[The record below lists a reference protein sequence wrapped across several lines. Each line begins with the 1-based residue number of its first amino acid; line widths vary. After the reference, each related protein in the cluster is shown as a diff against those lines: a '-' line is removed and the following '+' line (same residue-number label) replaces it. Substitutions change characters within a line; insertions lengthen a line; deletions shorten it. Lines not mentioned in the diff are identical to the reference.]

1 MDHASGLHP
10 AEARVPRDRRLTK
23 RRILKDVGP
32 LRFGEGHDTTF
43 PYALAVAT
51 GAEYDWLMGSSGAAF
66 TTTIDESGW
75 DPLAATPRDRETLA
89 RAARAAGV
97 RLDPEPP
104 PYDDEMRALILDR
117 AKQAID
123 ERLPPLVF
131 GLGGPPE
138 YGLIIGYDEE
148 GPTFFART
156 FFDKGDDPRRAGWSD
171 FQSED
176 RGGLIFLDKTA
187 PPDRPQ
193 ALREGIDAAL
203 AAAETSDQALTSWAG
218 ALRDDAR
225 WSDAKHAGS
234 AAFADHAMRSVLV
247 DKRRAAARF
256 LRTARG
262 LLPNAPGSDL
272 LRAAES
278 YGYAADA
285 ATKGGVGAFD
295 GSVAMRFIDAGH
307 RRAWAKNLDALRE
320 HDREGR
326 EALASARQGM
336 R

>member
-10 AEARVPRDRRLTK
+10 PEARVPRDRRLTK

-43 PYALAVAT
+43 PYVLAVAT
-51 GAEYDWLMGSSGAAF
+51 GAEYDWLMGSSAAAF
-66 TTTIDESGW
+66 TTTIDEAGW
-75 DPLAATPRDRETLA
+75 DPLAAAPRDGETLA

-104 PYDDEMRALILDR
+104 PYDDEMRVLILDR
-117 AKQAID
+117 VVEAID
-123 ERLPPLVF
+123 AHLPPLVF

-138 YGLIIGYDEE
+138 YGLIVGYDIE
-148 GPTFFART
+148 GPTFVART
-156 FFDKGDDPRRAGWSD
+156 FFDKGDDPRRAGWSE
-171 FQSED
+171 FESED

-187 PPDRPQ
+187 PPDRPA
-193 ALREGIDAAL
+193 ALREGIDAAI
-203 AAAETSDQALTSWAG
+203 AAADASDRALGSWAA

-225 WSDAKHAGS
+225 WSDPKHAGS
-234 AAFADHAMRSVLV
+234 AAFADHAMRSMLV

-256 LRTARG
+256 LRAARG
-262 LLPNAPGSDL
+262 LLPNSPGADL

-285 ATKGGVGAFD
+285 AAKGGTGEFD
-295 GSVAMRFIDAGH
+295 GGVAMRFIDVGH
-307 RRAWAKNLDALRE
+307 RRAWAKNLDAVRE
-320 HDREGR
+320 NDREAR
-326 EALASARQGM
+326 DALTSARKGM

>member
-1 MDHASGLHP
+1 VGDVAGLHGP
-10 AEARVPRDRRLTK
+10 QARVPRDRRLTK

-43 PYALAVAT
+43 PYALALAT

-66 TTTIDESGW
+66 TTTIDEAGW
-75 DPLAATPRDRETLA
+75 DPLAAAPRDAETLA

-104 PYDDEMRALILDR
+104 PYDDEMRELILDR
-117 AKQAID
+117 AKEAID
-123 ERLPPLVF
+123 AHLPPLVF
-131 GLGGPPE
+131 GLGGAPE
-138 YGLIIGYDEE
+138 YGLIVGYDEE

-156 FFDKGDDPRRAGWSD
+156 FFDKGDDPRRAGWSE
-171 FQSED
+171 FESED

-187 PPDRPQ
+187 APDRPG

-203 AAAETSDQALTSWAG
+203 AAADVSDGALTSWAA

-225 WSDAKHAGS
+225 WTDAKHAGT

-247 DKRRAAARF
+247 DKRRAAARY
-256 LRTARG
+256 LRAARG
-262 LLPNAPGSDL
+262 LLPNSPGADL

-285 ATKGGVGAFD
+285 AAKGGVGEFD
-295 GSVAMRFIDAGH
+295 GGVAMRFIDPGH
-307 RRAWAKNLDALRE
+307 RRAWAKNLDTVRE
-320 HDREGR
+320 NDREAR
-326 EALASARQGM
+326 EALTSARGGM

>member
-1 MDHASGLHP
+1 MGHASGVHP
-10 AEARVPRDRRLTK
+10 AQARVSRDRRLTK
-23 RRILKDVGP
+23 RRILKEIGP

-43 PYALAVAT
+43 PYVLALAT
-51 GAEYDWLMGSSGAAF
+51 GADYDWLMGSSGAAF

-75 DPLAATPRDRETLA
+75 DPLAAAPRDAATFA

-104 PYDDEMRALILDR
+104 PYDEEMRALILDR
-117 AKQAID
+117 AKEAID
-123 ERLPPLVF
+123 GGLPPLVF
-131 GLGGPPE
+131 GLGGTPE
-138 YGLIIGYDEE
+138 YGLIVGYDEE

-156 FFDKGDDPRRAGWSD
+156 FFDKGDDPRRAGWSE
-171 FQSED
+171 FESED
-176 RGGLIFLDKTA
+176 RGGLIFLDRTA
-187 PPDRPQ
+187 PPDRPS
-193 ALREGIDAAL
+193 ALREGLDAAL
-203 AAAETSDQALTSWAG
+203 AAADASDAALTSWAT

-225 WSDAKHAGS
+225 WSDPKHAGS

-247 DKRRAAARF
+247 DKRRAAARY
-256 LRTARG
+256 LRAARG
-262 LLPNAPGSDL
+262 LLPNAPGADL

-285 ATKGGVGAFD
+285 AAKGGVGAFD

-307 RRAWAKNLDALRE
+307 RRAWAKNIDALRE

-326 EALASARQGM
+326 EALTSARKGM
-336 R
+336 K

>member
-1 MDHASGLHP
+1 MDHAAGLHDP
-10 AEARVPRDRRLTK
+10 EARVSRDRRLTK

-32 LRFGEGHDTTF
+32 LRFGEGHDNTF
-43 PYALAVAT
+43 PYALALAT
-51 GAEYDWLMGSSGAAF
+51 GADYDWLMGSSGAAF
-66 TTTIDESGW
+66 TTTIDEAGW
-75 DPLAATPRDRETLA
+75 DPLAATPRDAETLA

-104 PYDDEMRALILDR
+104 PYDEEMQALILDR
-117 AKQAID
+117 AKEAID
-123 ERLPPLVF
+123 GHLPPLVF

-138 YGLIIGYDEE
+138 YGLIVGYDEE

-156 FFDKGDDPRRAGWSD
+156 FFDKGDDPRRAGWSE
-171 FQSED
+171 FESAD

-187 PPDRPQ
+187 APDRPG
-193 ALREGIDAAL
+193 ALREGIDAGL
-203 AAAETSDQALTSWAG
+203 AAADVSDRALSSWAA
-218 ALRDDAR
+218 ALRDDTR

-247 DKRRAAARF
+247 DKRRAAARY

-262 LLPNAPGSDL
+262 LLPNSPGADL

-278 YGYAADA
+278 YGYSADA
-285 ATKGGVGAFD
+285 AAKGGVGEFD
-295 GSVAMRFIDAGH
+295 GTVAMRFIDPGH
-307 RRAWAKNLDALRE
+307 RRAWAKNLDTVRE
-320 HDREGR
+320 NDREAR
-326 EALASARQGM
+326 EALVSARGGM

>member
-1 MDHASGLHP
+1 
-10 AEARVPRDRRLTK
+10 
-23 RRILKDVGP
+23 
-32 LRFGEGHDTTF
+32 
-43 PYALAVAT
+43 
-51 GAEYDWLMGSSGAAF
+51 MGSSGAAF
-66 TTTIDESGW
+66 TTTIDESRW
-75 DPLAATPRDRETLA
+75 DPLAAAPRDSETLA

-104 PYDDEMRALILDR
+104 PYDEEMRALILDR
-117 AKQAID
+117 VMEAID
-123 ERLPPLVF
+123 AHLPPLVF

-138 YGLIIGYDEE
+138 YGLVVGYDVE

-156 FFDKGDDPRRAGWSD
+156 FFDKGDDPRRASWSD
-171 FQSED
+171 FESED
-176 RGGLIFLDKTA
+176 RGGLIFLDKA
-187 PPDRPQ
+187 EPVDRPR
-193 ALREGIDAAL
+193 ALRDGIDAGLASGEASDRAL
-203 AAAETSDQALTSWAG
+203 AAWST

-234 AAFADHAMRSVLV
+234 AAFADHAMRAVLV

-262 LLPNAPGSDL
+262 LLANSPGADL

-285 ATKGGVGAFD
+285 AAKGGIGQFD
-295 GSVAMRFIDAGH
+295 GSVAMRFIDVGH
-307 RRAWAKNLDALRE
+307 RRAWAKNLEVVRENDREARDALV
-320 HDREGR
+320 
-326 EALASARQGM
+326 SARKGM

>member
-1 MDHASGLHP
+1 MDHAPGLHP
-10 AEARVPRDRRLTK
+10 LEARLPRDRRLTK

-43 PYALAVAT
+43 PYALALAT
-51 GAEYDWLMGSSGAAF
+51 GAEYDWLMGASGAAF

-75 DPLAATPRDRETLA
+75 DPLAAAPRDKETLA

-117 AKQAID
+117 AKEAID
-123 ERLPPLVF
+123 DHLPPLVF

-138 YGLIIGYDEE
+138 YGLIVGYDEE

-156 FFDKGDDPRRAGWSD
+156 FFDKGDDPRRADWSE
-171 FQSED
+171 FESED
-176 RGGLIFLDKTA
+176 RGGLIFLDKTS
-187 PPDRPQ
+187 PPDRPA
-193 ALREGIDAAL
+193 ALRDGIDAAL
-203 AAAETSDQALTSWAG
+203 AAADASDHALESWAA

-234 AAFADHAMRSVLV
+234 AAFADHAMRAILV

-256 LRTARG
+256 LRAARG
-262 LLPNAPGSDL
+262 LLPNAPGGDL

-285 ATKGGVGAFD
+285 AAKGGAGAFD
-295 GSVAMRFIDAGH
+295 GSVAMRFIDVGH

-326 EALASARQGM
+326 EALASARKGM
-336 R
+336 K

>member
-1 MDHASGLHP
+1 MDHVAGLHDP
-10 AEARVPRDRRLTK
+10 EARVPRDRRLTK

-43 PYALAVAT
+43 PYALALAT

-75 DPLAATPRDRETLA
+75 DPLAAAPRDAETLA

-104 PYDDEMRALILDR
+104 PYDEEMRALILDR
-117 AKQAID
+117 AKEAID
-123 ERLPPLVF
+123 GHLPPLVF

-138 YGLIIGYDEE
+138 YGLIVGYDEE

-156 FFDKGDDPRRAGWSD
+156 FFDKGEDPRRAGWSD
-171 FQSED
+171 FESED
-176 RGGLIFLDKTA
+176 RGGLLFLDKVA
-187 PPDRPQ
+187 APDRHHS
-193 ALREGIDAAL
+193 AKEGIDTAL
-203 AAAETSDQALTSWAG
+203 ASAKASDDALMSWSA
-218 ALRDDAR
+218 ALRDDER
-225 WSDAKHAGS
+225 WSDAMHAGT
-234 AAFADHAMRSVLV
+234 AAFADHAMRTILV

-256 LRTARG
+256 LRAARG
-262 LLPNAPGSDL
+262 LFPNAPGGDL

-285 ATKGGVGAFD
+285 AAKGGVGEFS
-295 GSVAMRFIDAGH
+295 GTIAMRFIDQGH
-307 RRAWAKNLDALRE
+307 RRAWAKNLDTVRE
-320 HDREGR
+320 NDGEAR
-326 EALASARQGM
+326 EALASARGGM

>member
-1 MDHASGLHP
+1 VGDVAGLHDP
-10 AEARVPRDRRLTK
+10 QARVPRDRRLTK

-43 PYALAVAT
+43 PYALALAT

-66 TTTIDESGW
+66 TTTIDEAGW
-75 DPLAATPRDRETLA
+75 DPLAAAPRDPATLA

-104 PYDDEMRALILDR
+104 PYDDEMRELILDR
-117 AKQAID
+117 AKEAID
-123 ERLPPLVF
+123 AHLPPLVF
-131 GLGGPPE
+131 GLGGAPE
-138 YGLIIGYDEE
+138 YGLIVGYDEE

-156 FFDKGDDPRRAGWSD
+156 FFDKGDDPRRAGWSE
-171 FQSED
+171 FESED

-187 PPDRPQ
+187 APDRPR

-203 AAAETSDQALTSWAG
+203 AAADVSDGALTSWAA

-225 WSDAKHAGS
+225 WTDAKHAGT

-247 DKRRAAARF
+247 DKRRAAARY
-256 LRTARG
+256 LRAARG
-262 LLPNAPGSDL
+262 LLPNSPGADL

-285 ATKGGVGAFD
+285 AAKGGVGEFD
-295 GSVAMRFIDAGH
+295 GSVAMRFIDPGH
-307 RRAWAKNLDALRE
+307 RRAWAKNLDTVRE
-320 HDREGR
+320 NDREAR
-326 EALASARQGM
+326 EALTSARGGM

>member
-1 MDHASGLHP
+1 MGDAAGVHDP
-10 AEARVPRDRRLTK
+10 QARVPRDRRLTK

-43 PYALAVAT
+43 PYALALAT

-66 TTTIDESGW
+66 TTTIDEAGW
-75 DPLAATPRDRETLA
+75 DPLAAAPRDAETFA

-104 PYDDEMRALILDR
+104 PYDEEMRELIFDR
-117 AKQAID
+117 AKEAID
-123 ERLPPLVF
+123 AHLPPLVF
-131 GLGGPPE
+131 GLGGAPE
-138 YGLIIGYDEE
+138 YGLIVGYDEE

-156 FFDKGDDPRRAGWSD
+156 FFDKGDDPRRAGWSE
-171 FQSED
+171 FESED
-176 RGGLIFLDKTA
+176 RGGVIFLDKTA
-187 PPDRPQ
+187 PPDRPA

-203 AAAETSDQALTSWAG
+203 AAGEASDGALTSWAA
-218 ALRDDAR
+218 ALRDDTR

-247 DKRRAAARF
+247 DKRRAAARY

-262 LLPNAPGSDL
+262 LLPNSPGADL

-285 ATKGGVGAFD
+285 AAKGGVGEFD
-295 GSVAMRFIDAGH
+295 GSVAMRFIDPGH
-307 RRAWAKNLDALRE
+307 RRAWAKNLETVRE
-320 HDREGR
+320 NDREAR
-326 EALASARQGM
+326 EALASARGGM

>member
-1 MDHASGLHP
+1 MGDAAGLHDP
-10 AEARVPRDRRLTK
+10 EARIPRDRRLTK

-43 PYALAVAT
+43 PYALALST

-66 TTTIDESGW
+66 TTTIDEAGW
-75 DPLAATPRDRETLA
+75 DPVAAAPRDAETLA

-104 PYDDEMRALILDR
+104 PYDEEMRELIFDR
-117 AKQAID
+117 AKEAID
-123 ERLPPLVF
+123 AHLPPLVF
-131 GLGGPPE
+131 GLGGAPE
-138 YGLIIGYDEE
+138 YGLIVGYDEE

-156 FFDKGDDPRRAGWSD
+156 FFDKGDDPRRAGWSE
-171 FQSED
+171 FESED
-176 RGGLIFLDKTA
+176 RGGVIFLDKTA
-187 PPDRPQ
+187 PPDRPA

-203 AAAETSDQALTSWAG
+203 AAGEASDGALTSWAA
-218 ALRDDAR
+218 ALRDDTR

-247 DKRRAAARF
+247 DKRRAAARY

-262 LLPNAPGSDL
+262 LLPNSPGADL

-285 ATKGGVGAFD
+285 AAKGGVGEFD
-295 GSVAMRFIDAGH
+295 GSVAMRFIDPGH
-307 RRAWAKNLDALRE
+307 RRAWAKNLDTVRE
-320 HDREGR
+320 NDREAR
-326 EALASARQGM
+326 EALASARGGM

>member
-1 MDHASGLHP
+1 MGDAARLHDP
-10 AEARVPRDRRLTK
+10 ETRVPRDRRLTK

-43 PYALAVAT
+43 PYALALAT
-51 GAEYDWLMGSSGAAF
+51 GSDYDWLMGSSGAAF

-75 DPLAATPRDRETLA
+75 DPLAATPRDAATLA

-117 AKQAID
+117 AKEAID
-123 ERLPPLVF
+123 ANLPPLVF

-138 YGLIIGYDEE
+138 YGLIVGYDEE

-156 FFDKGDDPRRAGWSD
+156 FFDKGDDPRRAGWSE
-171 FQSED
+171 FESEH

-187 PPDRPQ
+187 PPDRPG
-193 ALREGIDAAL
+193 ALRGGIDAAL
-203 AAAETSDQALTSWAG
+203 AAADASENALTSWAT
-218 ALRDDAR
+218 ALRDDGR
-225 WSDAKHAGS
+225 WSDPKHAGS
-234 AAFADHAMRSVLV
+234 AAFADHTMRQVLV
-247 DKRRAAARF
+247 DKRRAAARY
-256 LRTARG
+256 LRTARS
-262 LLPNAPGSDL
+262 LLPNSPGADL

-285 ATKGGVGAFD
+285 AEKGGVGEFD
-295 GSVAMRFIDAGH
+295 GGVAVRFVDSGH
-307 RRAWAKNLDALRE
+307 RRAWAKNLDTVRE
-320 HDREGR
+320 NDREAR
-326 EALASARQGM
+326 EALASARGGM

>member
-1 MDHASGLHP
+1 MGDAAGVHDP
-10 AEARVPRDRRLTK
+10 QARVPRDRRLTK

-43 PYALAVAT
+43 PYALALAT

-66 TTTIDESGW
+66 TTTIDEAGW
-75 DPLAATPRDRETLA
+75 DPVAATPRDAETLA

-104 PYDDEMRALILDR
+104 PYDEEMRALILDR
-117 AKQAID
+117 AKEAID
-123 ERLPPLVF
+123 GHLPPLVF
-131 GLGGPPE
+131 GLGGAPE

-156 FFDKGDDPRRAGWSD
+156 FFDKGDDPRRAGWSE
-171 FQSED
+171 FESED
-176 RGGLIFLDKTA
+176 RGGLIFLDRTA
-187 PPDRPQ
+187 APDRPG
-193 ALREGIDAAL
+193 ALGEGIDAAL
-203 AAAETSDQALTSWAG
+203 ASAEASDSALASWAA

-225 WSDAKHAGS
+225 WSDPKHAGS
-234 AAFADHAMRSVLV
+234 AAFADHTMRSVLV
-247 DKRRAAARF
+247 DKRRAAARY

-262 LLPNAPGSDL
+262 LLPNAPGADL

-285 ATKGGVGAFD
+285 AAKGGIGDFD
-295 GSVAMRFIDAGH
+295 GSVAMRFIDPGH
-307 RRAWAKNLDALRE
+307 RRAWAKNLDIVRE
-320 HDREGR
+320 NDREGR
-326 EALASARQGM
+326 EALTSARKGM
-336 R
+336 K

>member
-1 MDHASGLHP
+1 M
-10 AEARVPRDRRLTK
+10 
-23 RRILKDVGP
+23 
-32 LRFGEGHDTTF
+32 
-43 PYALAVAT
+43 YALALAS
-51 GAEYDWLMGSSGAAF
+51 GGDYDWLMGSSGAAF
-66 TTTIDESGW
+66 TTTIDESAW
-75 DPLAATPRDRETLA
+75 DPLAAAPRDRETLA
-89 RAARAAGV
+89 RAARAVAV

-104 PYDDEMRALILDR
+104 PYDDEMRELVLDR
-117 AKQAID
+117 VKEAVD
-123 ERLPPLVF
+123 EHVPPLVF

-138 YGLIIGYDEE
+138 YGLVVGYDEE

-171 FQSED
+171 FESED

-187 PPDRPQ
+187 GPDRPRS
-193 ALREGIDAAL
+193 LREGIDAAL
-203 AAAETSDQALTSWAG
+203 AAGEESDSALASWSA

-225 WSDAKHAGS
+225 WSDTKHAGT

-256 LRTARG
+256 LRAARG
-262 LLPNAPGSDL
+262 LLPNAPGADL

-285 ATKGGVGAFD
+285 AAKGGVGDFD
-295 GSVAMRFIDAGH
+295 GNIAMRFIDAGH
-307 RRAWAKNLDALRE
+307 RRAWAKSLDEVRE
-320 HDREGR
+320 NDREAR
-326 EALASARQGM
+326 EALAAARGGM

>member
-1 MDHASGLHP
+1 VGDAAGVHDP
-10 AEARVPRDRRLTK
+10 QARVPRDRRLTK

-43 PYALAVAT
+43 PYSLALAT

-66 TTTIDESGW
+66 TTTIDEAGW
-75 DPLAATPRDRETLA
+75 DPLAAAPRDAETLA

-104 PYDDEMRALILDR
+104 PYDEEMRELIFDR
-117 AKQAID
+117 AKEAID
-123 ERLPPLVF
+123 AHLPPLVF
-131 GLGGPPE
+131 GLGGAPE
-138 YGLIIGYDEE
+138 YGLIVGYDEE

-156 FFDKGDDPRRAGWSD
+156 FFDKGDDPRRAGWSE
-171 FQSED
+171 FESED
-176 RGGLIFLDKTA
+176 RGGVIFLDKTA
-187 PPDRPQ
+187 PPDRPA

-203 AAAETSDQALTSWAG
+203 AAGEASDGALTSWAA
-218 ALRDDAR
+218 ALRDDTR

-247 DKRRAAARF
+247 DKRRAAARY

-262 LLPNAPGSDL
+262 LLPNSPGADL

-285 ATKGGVGAFD
+285 AAKGGVGEFD
-295 GSVAMRFIDAGH
+295 GSVAMRFIDPGH
-307 RRAWAKNLDALRE
+307 RRAWAKNLDTVRE
-320 HDREGR
+320 NDREAR
-326 EALASARQGM
+326 EALASARRGM